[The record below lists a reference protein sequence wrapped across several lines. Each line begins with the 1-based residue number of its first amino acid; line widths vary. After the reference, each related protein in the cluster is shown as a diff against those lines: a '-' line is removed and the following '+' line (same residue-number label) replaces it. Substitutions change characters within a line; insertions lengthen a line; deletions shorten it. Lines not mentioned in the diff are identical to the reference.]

1 MLGSQLNE
9 LPWPKKIN
17 FLPKMS
23 TPILICCKLSPK
35 KNSCIH
41 TLKKQS
47 WCSYWCSS
55 SYFNI
60 LTMLPSWSIVTLHVL
75 SDCISYLS
83 HMFCPN
89 VCMSCL
95 YNGANTLPIHYIIP
109 YVLPKKVCMSFLH
122 NGAKYTTNF
131 LAWPHKLKVYYF
143 W

>member
-1 MLGSQLNE
+1 LLGSQFNE

-23 TPILICCKLSPK
+23 TPIVICCKLSPK

-41 TLKKQS
+41 TLQNKVDVPIDVHQVIWS
-47 WCSYWCSS
+47 FPPCYLVGLLW
-55 SYFNI
+55 
-60 LTMLPSWSIVTLHVL
+60 PSMCCPIA
-75 SDCISYLS
+75 S
-83 HMFCPN
+83 HIYPICFAQMYA
-89 VCMSCL
+89 CL
-95 YNGANTLPIHYIIP
+95 AYIMGPIYNIIP

-122 NGAKYTTNF
+122 NGAKYTANF